1 MLMRDLKDLIKELE
15 NNKEKEVKSFD
26 QLVEYYQC
34 LNDRNLLIGQIDYEI
49 AIAVDSVIR
58 FWNKADEEEG
68 IPVDLRKPIKIY
80 IHSPGGY
87 LTSTFTMIDA
97 IKMSKTPVYTIAIG
111 EVYSGGFFTFL
122 AGHKKYAYP
131 HSSFLYHEGATANGG
146 DANKFRNFAKFYETQ
161 LNQLKQI
168 VLENS
173 KITEEEYNKHIKDDW
188 WLTAEE
194 AVEYGI
200 VDEIMTELI

>member
-1 MLMRDLKDLIKELE
+1 MRKLSELILELE

-58 FWNKADEEEG
+58 FWNKADEEAN
-68 IPVDLRKPIKIY
+68 IPVNHRKPIKIY
-80 IHSPGGY
+80 LHSPGGY
-87 LTSTFTMIDA
+87 LTSTLTMIDA

-200 VDEIMTELI
+200 ADEIITKLI